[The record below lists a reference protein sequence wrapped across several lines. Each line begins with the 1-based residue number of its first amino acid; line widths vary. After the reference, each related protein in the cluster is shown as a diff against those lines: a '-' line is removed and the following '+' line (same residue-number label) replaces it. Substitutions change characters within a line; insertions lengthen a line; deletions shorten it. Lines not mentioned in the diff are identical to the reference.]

1 MLRENQKILD
11 NNNNDKET
19 KEKIKNLKFAIKWLD
34 NSLNKKL
41 AVVNL
46 ANKEK
51 CPIRISCLD
60 ELEDNYS
67 EICQGLGKGIPE
79 LIKGVVEEFDV
90 EETSEEVGSEQI
102 IATGT
107 YTEGSYNYNSS
118 TIYFQNNKIGI
129 NDYLDMF
136 DDIVADSK
144 GKIYFL
150 GDIEDGK
157 ILDIEEETEERNLIE
172 GIIKELEKIL
182 EEKLFYYLDCEKN
195 LEGHKRKLVGAI
207 KFGEGMEIL
216 VERIFEESGNGNQE
230 KYERILRIL
239 TNNKPKKLDWGRAL
253 LVEKQDSN
261 HQLIMLP
268 PREHCLG
275 IFLNNTGSIDVFSI
289 SIKSLR
295 KNKIIIN
302 SKKPKIL
309 QWGIG
314 IKSDIIFART
324 KNIPLIE
331 IGKRDFVPTEWI
343 PNSLLENDNQDFT
356 INDNNYIEIS
366 LDGYDLIAQN
376 EIENRIDPYYIDTF
390 HTEVNDLSVH
400 RGVRLEENEKEVLV
414 NKNVSSLTRTMP
426 TRSVDFM
433 VDDMRSMT

>member
-11 NNNNDKET
+11 NNNNNNDKET

-172 GIIKELEKIL
+172 G
-182 EEKLFYYLDCEKN
+182 
-195 LEGHKRKLVGAI
+195 
-207 KFGEGMEIL
+207 
-216 VERIFEESGNGNQE
+216 
-230 KYERILRIL
+230 
-239 TNNKPKKLDWGRAL
+239 
-253 LVEKQDSN
+253 
-261 HQLIMLP
+261 
-268 PREHCLG
+268 
-275 IFLNNTGSIDVFSI
+275 
-289 SIKSLR
+289 
-295 KNKIIIN
+295 
-302 SKKPKIL
+302 
-309 QWGIG
+309 
-314 IKSDIIFART
+314 
-324 KNIPLIE
+324 
-331 IGKRDFVPTEWI
+331 
-343 PNSLLENDNQDFT
+343 
-356 INDNNYIEIS
+356 
-366 LDGYDLIAQN
+366 
-376 EIENRIDPYYIDTF
+376 
-390 HTEVNDLSVH
+390 
-400 RGVRLEENEKEVLV
+400 
-414 NKNVSSLTRTMP
+414 
-426 TRSVDFM
+426 
-433 VDDMRSMT
+433 